1 MGKVGCDIWEKWVK
15 SNTSL
20 HARIK
25 VRRLRVHFGL
35 DMLRKGP
42 SCDALDSIS
51 EKTISSSEMSCE
63 SKMSSMS
70 ANAVLYSVTPKQNK
84 R

>member
-1 MGKVGCDIWEKWVK
+1 MGSDIWEKWV
-15 SNTSL
+15 SE
-20 HARIK
+20 
-25 VRRLRVHFGL
+25 
-35 DMLRKGP
+35 RKTKK
-42 SCDALDSIS
+42 DALTSIS

>member
-15 SNTSL
+15 TNTSL

-42 SCDALDSIS
+42 SCDALASIS
-51 EKTISSSEMSCE
+51 EKKIQGEIWEEWALTYGRNGSSE
-63 SKMSSMS
+63 KK
-70 ANAVLYSVTPKQNK
+70 KQKN
-84 R
+84 RIQR

>member
-42 SCDALDSIS
+42 SCDALASIS